1 MSSTG
6 RRHRLLLYTYLMNRW
21 WRAVLACGL
30 TLLILTAGLAFIPY
44 YFPQFPVVWVS
55 DWILWIVA
63 GLGTLTVFGA
73 LFLVAIRK
81 SAYVQVFPDH
91 LRLVTPFLRLRI
103 AYQRLRRTYT
113 AEMGGL
119 FPAKRIRGWKR
130 EILRPLASR
139 PAVVLELHQLPL
151 GRAALALF
159 LSPFFFPDKTPRMAL
174 LVSDWMAFATE
185 LDSAYSTFQD
195 GLRLSAQPR
204 LQGLLGNVTNK
215 SRSL

>member
-1 MSSTG
+1 MA
-6 RRHRLLLYTYLMNRW
+6 RPAPRHRLLLYTYLLNRW

-30 TLLILTAGLAFIPY
+30 TLLILAAGLAFIPY

-55 DWILWIVA
+55 DWILWIVT
-63 GLGTLTVFGA
+63 GIGVLTVFGA
-73 LFLVAIRK
+73 LFLAAIRK

-113 AEMGGL
+113 AEMGKL
-119 FPAKRIRGWKR
+119 FPARQIRGWKR
-130 EILRPLASR
+130 EILQPLASR
-139 PAVVLELHQLPL
+139 TAVVLELRQLPL
-151 GRAALALF
+151 GRAALGLF

-185 LDSAYSTFQD
+185 LDSAYSAFQD
-195 GLRLSAQPR
+195 GLRLSARPR
-204 LQGLLGNVTNK
+204 PEGLLGSLRDS
-215 SRSL
+215 SRSS